1 MIAHS
6 NFNTVIYSDRKAIV
20 INVNDIPY
28 LKRNTKGSK
37 AMSNV
42 DYVDGICIIYN
53 GCTDI
58 VVITESGRMNRISVL
73 GGISNSTRG
82 KSGSNL
88 IKLSSGDKIVSVV
101 SGNEN
106 DLIHVNSVGGKEII
120 KIADLE
126 LGSSISA
133 GNKVIQTR
141 GNKILN
147 CTVEIGTAK

>member
-1 MIAHS
+1 MDKFLNNPEFLA
-6 NFNTVIYSDRKAIV
+6 NE
-20 INVNDIPY
+20 
-28 LKRNTKGSK
+28 LRN
-37 AMSNV
+37 AF
-42 DYVDGICIIYN
+42 
-53 GCTDI
+53 
-58 VVITESGRMNRISVL
+58 E
-73 GGISNSTRG
+73 
-82 KSGSNL
+82 
-88 IKLSSGDKIVSVV
+88 LSSGDKIVSVV

-147 CTVEIGTAK
+147 CTVEIGAAK